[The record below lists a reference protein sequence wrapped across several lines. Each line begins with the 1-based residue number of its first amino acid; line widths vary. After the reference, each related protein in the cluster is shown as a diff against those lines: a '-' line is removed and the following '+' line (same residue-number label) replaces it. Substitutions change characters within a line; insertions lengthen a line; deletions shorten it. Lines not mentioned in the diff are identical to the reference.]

1 VHLLLLGNSNESVEW
16 FDGGETS
23 EAILRRRLAEEFHT
37 SAEVTAKSVWPDAK
51 FPATLQKWLA
61 RYEPDV
67 VYLNVVSFWFQY
79 ESVPLRMERL
89 FGRFGKKVSDA
100 GFSIASNRA
109 LAHNRP
115 FRALRAMAQR
125 TIGGDNHFTPHEV
138 VECMSE
144 CIRLVLRR
152 EGTVLVVSGPGSRN
166 DHSVTPW
173 KRRRNERRRQEV
185 HGALKSLCEQLHVQY
200 EGAEQPKWRDAGER
214 QGHRVGDGLHLNAAG
229 HARRGDEMFESVRTA
244 WATEQERYASEA
256 R

>member
-1 VHLLLLGNSNESVEW
+1 M
-16 FDGGETS
+16 
-23 EAILRRRLAEEFHT
+23 
-37 SAEVTAKSVWPDAK
+37 TAKSVWPDAK

-61 RYEPDV
+61 RYQPDI

-100 GFSIASNRA
+100 GFNIASNRV

-115 FRALRAMAQR
+115 FRAFRGMAQR
-125 TIGGDNHFTPHEV
+125 TIGGDNHFTSHEV
-138 VECMSE
+138 IECMSE

-185 HGALKSLCEQLHVQY
+185 DGALKSLCEQLHVQY
-200 EGAEQPKWRDAGER
+200 EGVQQPRWKAREEVGGQR
-214 QGHRVGDGLHLNAAG
+214 IGDGLHFNASG
-229 HARRGDEMFESVRTA
+229 HARRAEEMFQSIHRA
-244 WATEQERYASEA
+244 WEAEQLRYAAEP